1 VSDLPKESTGDG
13 IQYRFGFDI
22 GGTFTDLVLLGT
34 NGTVHTGKVLSR
46 SSNVAQPIITG
57 LRSMLAEHQIPAS
70 QVSEVVAG
78 ATTAVSNLVIERK
91 GAITALVTTAGF
103 RDIIE
108 IGREIR
114 YDIYDLR
121 AVYPDCVV
129 PRPLR
134 FEIDERVDNRGA
146 VLCGPSDVQIEDLA
160 HRLKSCDVQSVAV
173 CFLHAFTNPTHEILV
188 RDILNRVAPHI
199 SVSLSSEV
207 LGEIREYERIVAT
220 VLNAYAMPLVG
231 RYLAEIEAALKAMG
245 IAATLQVMQSN
256 GGRIS
261 RSFGER
267 MPIRLLE
274 SGPAAGAIAAAYSA
288 RQAHVGNIVAFDMG
302 GTTAKACLVMDGE
315 PDVTTEFEV
324 ARVHRFKRGSGLPIR
339 LPVVDLIEIG
349 AGGGSIAHI
358 DVTGLM
364 KVGPQSAGSDPGP
377 ACYGLGGSEPT
388 VTDAALLLGYLDPSG
403 SLSGQVKL
411 RPDLA
416 EQAIRTHIAEPLG
429 MSVLEA
435 ASGIHRIVSE
445 NMASAVKIHVVEKGR
460 DVRRFSLFAFG
471 GAGPIHAR
479 EIARRAG
486 CREILI
492 PRHAGVLSA
501 FGLLVAPMRVDT
513 SRSRYARLENIDWE
527 EIDAVLADM
536 ERAIAAEL
544 VAAGVVATDINYRR
558 TADMRYVGQGFEV
571 TTELPPHASGD
582 RNAMLTRAFNAS
594 YVAKFGRS
602 LATYPI
608 ELINLRVGAFT
619 RSGSPVAQPVT
630 NGAQAGAD
638 VPRCR
643 DVYFP
648 DVNAFV
654 MTPVVAETE
663 LESGRAVSGPIL
675 IEQPGTTIIV
685 GPGDRCSTVDHLIRI
700 ESGVAQ

>member
-1 VSDLPKESTGDG
+1 VLPKESTADRP
-13 IQYRFGFDI
+13 QYRFGFDI

-34 NGTVHTGKVLSR
+34 NGAVHTGKVLSW

-57 LRSMLAEHQIPAS
+57 LRSMLAEHQISAS
-70 QVSEVVAG
+70 QVSEVIAG

-134 FEIDERVDNRGA
+134 FEIDERIDNRGA
-146 VLCGPSDVQIEDLA
+146 VLHTPSDAQIEGLA
-160 HRLKSCDVQSVAV
+160 RQLKSRDVQSAAV
-173 CFLHAFTNPTHEILV
+173 CFLHAFTNPTHEIRV
-188 RDILNRVAPHI
+188 RNILNRIAPHI

-231 RYLAEIEAALKAMG
+231 QYLAEIEAALKGMG

-274 SGPAAGAIAAAYSA
+274 SGPAAGAIAAAYAA
-288 RQAHVGNIVAFDMG
+288 RQAHVGRIVAFDMG
-302 GTTAKACLVMDGE
+302 GTTAKACLVTDGE

-411 RPDLA
+411 RPNLA

-435 ASGIHRIVSE
+435 ASGIHRIVCE
-445 NMASAVKIHVVEKGR
+445 NMAAAVKIHVVEKGQ

-479 EIARRAG
+479 EVARRAG

-536 ERAIAAEL
+536 ERTMAGEL
-544 VAAGVVATDINYRR
+544 MAAGVVATDINYRR

-571 TTELPPHASGD
+571 TAELPPQGSGD

-619 RSGSPVAQPVT
+619 RSGSPVAQSPT
-630 NGAQAGAD
+630 NGAQAGAN
-638 VPRCR
+638 VPRR
-643 DVYFP
+643 REVYFP

-654 MTPVVAETE
+654 TTPVITETE
-663 LESGRAVSGPIL
+663 LMTDRAVSGPIL

-685 GPGDRCSTVDHLIRI
+685 GPGDRCSTVGNLIRI

>member
-1 VSDLPKESTGDG
+1 MTKESAGGGT
-13 IQYRFGFDI
+13 QYRFGFDI

-34 NGTVHTGKVLSR
+34 NGAVHTGKVLSR
-46 SSNVAQPIITG
+46 SSNIAQPIITG
-57 LRSMLAEHQIPAS
+57 LRSMLAEHQIRAS

-134 FEIDERVDNRGA
+134 FEIDERIDNRGA
-146 VLCGPSDVQIEDLA
+146 VLRAPSDVQIEDLA
-160 HRLKSCDVQSVAV
+160 HQLESCDVQSVAV
-173 CFLHAFTNPTHEILV
+173 CFLHAFTNPTHEIRV
-188 RDILNRVAPHI
+188 RDILSRAAPHI

-231 RYLAEIEAALKAMG
+231 QYLAEIEAALKGMG

-274 SGPAAGAIAAAYSA
+274 SGPAAGAIAAAYAA
-288 RQAHVGNIVAFDMG
+288 RQAHVDNIVAFDMG
-302 GTTAKACLVMDGE
+302 GTTAKACLVTDGE

-435 ASGIHRIVSE
+435 ASGIHRIVCE
-445 NMASAVKIHVVEKGR
+445 NMAGAVKIHVVEKGR
-460 DVRRFSLFAFG
+460 DVRGFSLFAFG

-479 EIARRAG
+479 EVARRTG

-527 EIDAVLADM
+527 EIDAVLAEM
-536 ERAIAAEL
+536 EQTIAAEL
-544 VAAGVVATDINYRR
+544 VAAGVAASDINCRR

-571 TTELPPHASGD
+571 NAELLRQTSGD
-582 RNAMLTRAFNAS
+582 RNAMLASAFHTA

-602 LATYPI
+602 LAAFPI

-619 RSGSPVAQPVT
+619 SSGSPVARAAA
-630 NGAQAGAD
+630 NEAQAGTST
-638 VPRCR
+638 PRHR
-643 DVYFP
+643 EVYFP

-654 MTPVVAETE
+654 TTPVITETE
-663 LESGRAVSGPIL
+663 LETGRAVSGPIL

-685 GPGDRCSTVDHLIRI
+685 GPGDRCSTVDNLIKI